1 MANGSEEA
9 RKFALI
15 MAVSASVSALLAL
28 AFWFDVFGLDLDD
41 TPRLAMVALF
51 AVVCIM
57 EVVLGRVLYL
67 RKVAE
72 K

>member
-15 MAVSASVSALLAL
+15 MAVSAGVSALLAL
-28 AFWFDVFGLDLDD
+28 ACWFDVFGLGFDD
-41 TPRLAMVALF
+41 TTRLMCAALL
-51 AVVCIM
+51 AAVCIM
-57 EVVLGRVLYL
+57 EVVLGRALYL
-67 RKVAE
+67 RKIAE